1 MIIKV
6 MGLINMKMINLKN
19 LIKMKNNNG
28 NNGIYKKFMIELL
41 L

>member
-1 MIIKV
+1 